1 MGIILDIVALGL
13 IYLLVGIAVVNLY
26 VAPWLNRLS
35 REAMNGILGDVGV
48 PLDTEQNVEI
58 ARNSYLVSIIPV
70 WPIYAYRV
78 ATYGRHLS

>member
-1 MGIILDIVALGL
+1 MNIVLDLIAIGL

-26 VAPWLNRLS
+26 VTPWLKRLS
-35 REAMNGILGDVGV
+35 PDTIRGILGDVGV
-48 PLDTEQNVEI
+48 PLDTDQELDI
-58 ARNSYLVSIIPV
+58 ARRSYLVSIIPV